1 MAPRGNLLTISYQGF
16 SCMLEGFEDPL
27 RTMTAII
34 DYLRYLDAIAGEGGA
49 GAAAP
54 DPDILTR
61 IAAGGIEDSVEV
73 QVCADGILLRAV
85 PVKVATDRPGAAP
98 DTDQGCDSRSP
109 EASLERLDTVPGSA
123 LGDLSRIFAEID
135 MQLEIP
141 ASSRRRTAIQHARAA
156 LAATRTPDRMS
167 GLLRLGPDTRVDPPQ
182 AKAGPPEAIPNDF
195 ATFVARTGIAGLPD
209 LVEMAAAYLTEI
221 EGVTRLS
228 RPMLMRKLDE
238 IGTHEARE
246 DVLRACDLLLD
257 KKAWRS
263 ASGAREPTRDT
274 AGYRRVPTVR
284 AFRRR

>member
-1 MAPRGNLLTISYQGF
+1 MAPRDNLLTISYRAF
-16 SCMLEGFEDPL
+16 SCTLEGFEDPL
-27 RTMTAII
+27 RTMTAIM

-98 DTDQGCDSRSP
+98 DPGCNRGCPDARAQWSEIAP
-109 EASLERLDTVPGSA
+109 ESA
-123 LGDLSRIFAEID
+123 PCELSRIFAETD
-135 MQLEIP
+135 LRREIP
-141 ASSRRRTAIQHARAA
+141 ASSQRRTAIQHARAA
-156 LAATRTPDRMS
+156 LATTRSPDRMS
-167 GLLRLGPDTRVDPPQ
+167 GPLRLGPDTRVDTPP
-182 AKAGPPEAIPNDF
+182 ATAGPSEAIPDDF

-238 IGTHEARE
+238 IGTHAARE
-246 DVLRACDLLLD
+246 DVLRACDLLLNGD
-257 KKAWRS
+257 ARRR

-274 AGYRRVPTVR
+274 AGYRRVPNVR